1 MLALVGGSMNP
12 LNLTILVLDFIPK
25 DLKWRRRRDLEWQLE
40 GPRMA
45 AGGITNVSAIGG
57 PYRPHRS
64 P

>member
-40 GPRMA
+40 GQQEVP
-45 AGGITNVSAIGG
+45 IGPIG
-57 PYRPHRS
+57 PLRPL
-64 P
+64 